1 MPHDCVDGMVLVS
14 ESDPPAWNPGDPTGP
29 KAACPMVKRE
39 TYRPCQECAP
49 KTYEKWSAGKFQRG
63 LPKALPPV
71 REPPPDYQE
80 VIF

>member
-29 KAACPMVKRE
+29 KAAYPMVKRE

-49 KTYEKWSAGKFQRG
+49 KTYAKWLEGKFQRG
-63 LPKALPPV
+63 RPKPPV
-71 REPPPDYQE
+71 REPPENYQGE
-80 VIF
+80 F

>member
-1 MPHDCVDGMVLVS
+1 
-14 ESDPPAWNPGDPTGP
+14 
-29 KAACPMVKRE
+29 MVKRE

-49 KTYEKWSAGKFQRG
+49 KAYEKWSAGKFQRG

-71 REPPPDYQE
+71 REPPPDYHDE